1 MASVK
6 HITNGE
12 QIGGSL
18 GHASIAV
25 ASKYPNLHFQVQD
38 LITQEEPAKALI
50 KSKGLDSRI
59 DFRVTDFFEPQPS
72 SAHGAAV
79 YFMRWIL
86 HDWSD
91 QYARKILTNIVAV
104 MAPHSKIVIADAVL
118 PPAGVLSNGQEMMLR
133 AFDVSMF
140 IQLNSRERAPE
151 DWHALFISVD
161 PRLRITS
168 VKPPQP
174 GVSYTLVEVELVENK
189 DETA

>member
-1 MASVK
+1 MKCLTNVK
-6 HITNGE
+6 

-25 ASKYPNLHFQVQD
+25 ANKFPNLHFQVQD
-38 LITQEEPAKALI
+38 LVTQEEPAKSLI
-50 KSKGLDSRI
+50 KSKDLDSRI
-59 DFRVTDFFEPQPS
+59 NFVVADFFEPQPS
-72 SAHGAAV
+72 SALGASV

-91 QYARKILTNIVAV
+91 QYARKILTNVVAA
-104 MAPHSKIVIADAVL
+104 MSPNSKIVIADAVL

-151 DWHALFISVD
+151 DWQALFTSVD
-161 PRLRITS
+161 PRLRIVS
-168 VKPPQP
+168 VKPPPP
-174 GVSYTLVEVELVENK
+174 GVSYALVEVELVES
-189 DETA
+189 